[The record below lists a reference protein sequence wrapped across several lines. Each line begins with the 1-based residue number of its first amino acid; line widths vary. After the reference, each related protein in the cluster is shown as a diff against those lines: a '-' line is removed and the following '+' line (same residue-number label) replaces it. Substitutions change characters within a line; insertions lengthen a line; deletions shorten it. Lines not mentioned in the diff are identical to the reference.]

1 MRIQKYIA
9 MHTKFSR
16 RVVEEMIQAKKVR
29 YNKKDATIGQVV
41 KHADLIEIEGRVL
54 KVNLSEQEQTQ
65 VLIMNKPLGVIC
77 SMIDDKNRK
86 TIYDLLPK
94 GDGKKWVMV
103 GRLDVNTSGLILFT
117 TSGDLANQLMHPS
130 SELSRVYHVRVFG
143 EDHQSAAM
151 KLKKSVVID
160 GEKMSFKRCEM
171 LKGEGD
177 KINTWYEVE
186 VKTGQYRMIRR
197 MWESQGLKISRLVRV
212 AYGKVKLPKGLRI
225 GEARMLTEGEVSAL
239 VGEIKS
245 KCRQQK
251 ER

>member
-9 MHTKFSR
+9 MHTEFSR
-16 RVVEEMIQAKKVR
+16 RAAEEMIQEKKVR

-41 KHADLIEIEGRVL
+41 KNSDLIEIEGQVL
-54 KVNLSEQEQTQ
+54 KVNLSEQEQAQ
-65 VLIMNKPLGVIC
+65 VLIMNKPLGIIC
-77 SMIDDKNRK
+77 SAVDDKNRK

-94 GDGKKWVMV
+94 GDGQKWVMV

-130 SELSRVYHVRVFG
+130 SELSRIYHVRVFG
-143 EDHQSAAM
+143 EDHQAAAM
-151 KLKKSVVID
+151 KLKKTVVID

-171 LKGEGD
+171 LKGVGD

-197 MWESQGLKISRLVRV
+197 MWEHQGLKVSRLVRV
-212 AYGKVKLPKGLRI
+212 GYGRIKLPRGLRI
-225 GEARMLTEGEVSAL
+225 GETRMLTEKEVSAL
-239 VGEIKS
+239 VGEIKG
-245 KCRQQK
+245 KCK
-251 ER
+251 